1 MSIEK
6 LTSVL
11 EDWKRN
17 SDPLALH
24 PQRLLRTT
32 EVCLLANLPSAQA
45 VHHAINNLPGFPSGR
60 KMGKIRVWELSEMT
74 AYIAGLPAGSGHDD

>member
-24 PQRLLRTT
+24 PDRLLRIP
-32 EVCLLANLPSAQA
+32 EVCLLANLPSARA
-45 VHHAINNLPGFPSGR
+45 VHHAIKNIPGFPPGSKWR
-60 KMGKIRVWELSEMT
+60 KNRVWKLSEILE
-74 AYIAGLPAGSGHDD
+74 YIALVHAGGGNDD